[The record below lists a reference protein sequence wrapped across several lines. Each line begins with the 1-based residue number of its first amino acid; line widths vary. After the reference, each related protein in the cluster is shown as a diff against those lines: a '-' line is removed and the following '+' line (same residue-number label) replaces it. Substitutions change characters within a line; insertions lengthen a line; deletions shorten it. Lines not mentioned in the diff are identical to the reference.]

1 MDDEY
6 RDEEMDGWQADLELA
21 QASARDTAP
30 IVAVMYRSLLAESLS
45 QREACDLAGAW
56 VAAIGR
62 E

>member
-6 RDEEMDGWQADLELA
+6 RDEMEDGWAHSLDQA
-21 QASARDTAP
+21 QASARDAAP
-30 IVAVMYRSLLAESLS
+30 IVAVMYRSLLAEGLT